1 MGLFSFF
8 NRKTKDRVDNIPS
21 KELFIEESEVEN
33 TGSSMASEIVNLE
46 TIYTYASTDFENK
59 GYDDAI
65 VNPDLSYSSDN
76 LKLLKY
82 DLQILVKRAFRCYE
96 DYIKDLQ
103 FHIESRKSAGLID
116 TVNLLESKLSKVHD
130 AIDELKLIDKNFVE
144 GTGLVERISLSYQ
157 RGFSRGLAA
166 MSDEIL
172 ERNV

>member
-1 MGLFSFF
+1 MGLFSLF
-8 NRKTKDRVDNIPS
+8 NRKDNKIPTTPS
-21 KELFIEESEVEN
+21 KELFIEE
-33 TGSSMASEIVNLE
+33 E
-46 TIYTYASTDFENK
+46 TDEQIQVDKKSVIDLDKIYLYAATDFENK

-65 VNPDLSYSSDN
+65 INPDISYSVDN

-82 DLQILVKRAFRCYE
+82 DLEILIKRAFRSYE

-103 FHIESRKSAGLID
+103 FHIDSRRNAGLID
-116 TVNLLESKLSKVHD
+116 TVKLLESQLEKVNE
-130 AIDELKLIDKNFVE
+130 AIKELTEIESDFKE
-144 GTGLVERISLSYQ
+144 GNGLVERISLSYK

>member
-8 NRKTKDRVDNIPS
+8 NKKNSERNSNIPS
-21 KELFIEESEVEN
+21 KELFIEENDVEDVPASSR
-33 TGSSMASEIVNLE
+33 SSMINLE
-46 TIYTYASTDFENK
+46 MIYKHAATDFENN

-65 VNPDLSYSSDN
+65 INPDLSYSKDN

-82 DLQILVKRAFRCYE
+82 DLQIMIKRAFRSYE
-96 DYIKDLQ
+96 DYKKDLN
-103 FHIESRKSAGLID
+103 FHIQSRQSAGLID
-116 TVNLLESKLSKVHD
+116 TVKLLESQLTKVD
-130 AIDELKLIDKNFVE
+130 EAINELNNIEKEFNE
-144 GTGLVERISLSYQ
+144 GIGLVERISLSYQ

>member
-8 NRKTKDRVDNIPS
+8 NRKTKQANDNVPS
-21 KELFIEESEVEN
+21 KELFIEESDADVSDKSLPSN
-33 TGSSMASEIVNLE
+33 IVNLE
-46 TIYTYASTDFENK
+46 SIYTYASTDFENK

-65 VNPDLSYSSDN
+65 VNPDLSYSKDN
-76 LKLLKY
+76 LKLLRY
-82 DLQILVKRAFRCYE
+82 DLQILIKRAFRCYE
-96 DYIKDLQ
+96 DYIKDLK

-130 AIDELKLIDKNFVE
+130 AIEELELIEKEFEE